1 MVKIVTDSVA
11 DIPEGIARELGITV
25 IPILVRFGDKVYRDG
40 VDLTSDQF
48 YRRLISDKEF
58 PHTAVPAPEEIA
70 QVYQKLSGQTDQI
83 LSIHLSAKYS
93 SFYQAALTAR
103 GLVPGK
109 CHIEV
114 VDSFSAIMGQ
124 GLLAIAAAKEARKGA
139 DLEQIIAVVKKL
151 IPKTHVRMAFD
162 TLEYLK
168 RGGRIGA
175 AQALMGSL
183 LRVHPIA
190 GIREGEG
197 DTIGVA
203 RARQR
208 DKAVNWLYDYASS
221 FSGRIREMAVEH
233 ATTPDE
239 ADVFVE
245 RLGNFFPK
253 ERIYKSRV
261 GCVVG
266 AHVGPH
272 VLSVTV
278 MEDINDKLYS
288 P

>member
-1 MVKIVTDSVA
+1 MSTRIITDSVSDVPA
-11 DIPEGIARELGITV
+11 EVAAQLGITIIPVNV
-25 IPILVRFGDKVYRDG
+25 IFGTESFRDG
-40 VDLTSDQF
+40 VDLTTEQF
-48 YRRLISDKEF
+48 YEKLVQSKTM
-58 PHTAVPAPEEIA
+58 PTTAIPPMGVFVDTFDRIAADTDEILA
-70 QVYQKLSGQTDQI
+70 ITVSHRFSAFYDTTLHAAELMKQKC
-83 LSIHLSAKYS
+83 
-93 SFYQAALTAR
+93 R
-103 GLVPGK
+103 V
-109 CHIEV
+109 EV
-114 VDSFSAIMGQ
+114 VDSGAGAMAE
-124 GLLAIAAAKEARKGA
+124 GLIVIAAAKAARAGGGLD
-139 DLEQIIAVVKKL
+139 DLVKL
-151 IPKTHVRMAFD
+151 TRNNTRRAEIRMAFD

-197 DTIGVA
+197 DTIGIS

-208 DKAVNWLYDYASS
+208 DKAVNWLYDYARG

-239 ADVFVE
+239 AEAFVE
-245 RLGNFFPK
+245 RLGTFFPK
-253 ERIYKSRV
+253 GRIYKSQV

-266 AHVGPH
+266 AHIGPH

-278 MEDINDKLYS
+278 MEETEIG
-288 P
+288 